1 MTTQA
6 FPPSSSKT
14 DAGTAQTPPG
24 GNVMVLM
31 KTNKYYTDGTLLQSG
46 RRYSVTASWGK
57 SAEERSWGKIVDTA
71 TPERATPPEQ
81 TAVGKASALR
91 RAFRLDALVKVFGP
105 TDASGYTFAAP
116 SGAFPFDWAT
126 SIKQEVEAPF
136 SAVRLVVWNRLNSI
150 LTFKGLV
157 GVTETASNATA
168 SLRTTPRIGGVSYQQ
183 IAPGV
188 TANGY
193 KIVTFAGASSVNVAA
208 AATAQTLAIS
218 DRIPISSVPRIAGEN
233 SSRPLL
239 LTRGYVQGT
248 VTPWMPSHMD
258 WVTAANGPAA
268 LGGRVYA
275 QNGAGADYVASPIDM
290 PIPPTQL
297 VCLEYA
303 QIISFNIPVL
313 SVWGVGDSITNMPL
327 TQVQSLYI
335 NSWGQRACAEVSTGD
350 KPVVWANMG
359 APVAG
364 AAKYLGLARQYLA
377 AGCPPPSVLVIN
389 PVSANDDSSNWVT
402 AGANGVEKSRE
413 WALDTIRLAREYD
426 IPYIIWFPLLPRET
440 SPGGVASDTIRKAL
454 NTEMQA
460 IAQAQGIT
468 WLDLSAIGDKAA
480 LEFFHAKYDYGDG
493 LHQNEL
499 ANTEILVPALSAAL
513 RAILG

>member
-14 DAGTAQTPPG
+14 DVGTAQTPPG

-31 KTNKYYTDGTLLQSG
+31 KTNRYYTNGALLQSG
-46 RRYSVTASWGK
+46 KKYSVTAEWGK
-57 SAEERSWGKIVDTA
+57 TAEERSWAKILDTA
-71 TPERATPPEQ
+71 TPERGTPPEL
-81 TAVGKASALR
+81 TSVGKSSALR
-91 RAFRLDALVKVFGP
+91 RAMRLDALVKIFGP
-105 TDASGYTFAAP
+105 TDASGHTFAAP
-116 SGAFPFDWAT
+116 SGQFPFDWAT
-126 SIKQEVEAPF
+126 SIKQEVEAAF
-136 SAVRLVVWNRLNSI
+136 SAVRLVVWNRRNAT

-157 GVTETASNATA
+157 GVTETANNSTD
-168 SLRTTPRIGGVSYQQ
+168 SLRSTPRIGGVSYPQ

-188 TANGY
+188 TANGH
-193 KIVTFAGASSVNVAA
+193 KVVTFAGSASVTLAA
-208 AATAQTLAIS
+208 AATAQTIAIS
-218 DRIPISSVPRIAGEN
+218 DRIAISSVPRTVGEN

-239 LTRGYVQGT
+239 LTRGYIQGT
-248 VTPWMPSHMD
+248 VTPWMPSNLD
-258 WVTAANGPAA
+258 YATAGNGPAL

-275 QNGAGADYVASPIDM
+275 QTGAGADFVAAPNDM
-290 PIPPTQL
+290 SAPAQL

-313 SVWGVGDSITNMPL
+313 SVWGVGDSITNLPL
-327 TQVQSLYI
+327 TTTQSLYI
-335 NSWGQRACAEVSTGD
+335 NTWGQRACAEVSTGD

-499 ANTEILVPALSAAL
+499 ANTEVLVPALSAAL